1 MKKMLLV
8 LLALMVVFSL
18 TAVTFAAPGKVTLRL
33 CWWGNPT
40 RDARTLQVVQMYMA
54 KNPNITIETET
65 TGWGGYWDKLGAQA
79 AANNLPDIIQQDYSY
94 ITQYANKS
102 LLLDL
107 TPYVKSKKI
116 DLTNVADNFTSG
128 GKVKSKF
135 YGINLG
141 TNAWSIVYDPA
152 VLQKAGVAA
161 PTADWTW
168 ADFEKISTEIFTK
181 TGVQT
186 QVLSTTDP
194 RVMFENMIRQTGNA
208 FFNPKD
214 GASLGF
220 TDDKVLIDFYEMQL
234 RLLKAGVM
242 VKPEVAFVTT
252 TPQETPFVKGQ
263 AWLEYVWSNQV
274 VAYAA
279 AANRP
284 IAIAMAPKIANS
296 KRPGT
301 YFKPSMFFSV
311 SKATANKDE
320 AIKFIN
326 YFLNDIEA
334 NKVLLAERGIPIVP
348 PVRDVLKGMVD
359 QVNKQVF
366 DYIEL
371 VGNKHAS
378 PIDPADPPGAG
389 EVLKIFRT
397 IDQEVLYGTTSPK
410 DGAAKLFK
418 QANEVL
424 AKNKVA
430 K

>member
-1 MKKMLLV
+1 MKKGLRILL
-8 LLALMVVFSL
+8 LLMVVISL
-18 TAVTFAAPGKVTLRL
+18 TGITIAAPSKVTLRL
-33 CWWGNPT
+33 GWWGNPT
-40 RDARTLQVVQMYMA
+40 RDARTIQVVQMYMA
-54 KNPNITIETET
+54 KNPNVTIETET
-65 TGWGGYWDKLGAQA
+65 TGWGGYWDKLGSQA

-94 ITQYANKS
+94 ISQYTRKN

-116 DLTNVADNFTSG
+116 DLSTVSDVYTSG
-128 GKVKSKF
+128 GKVDGKL

-141 TNAWSIVYDPA
+141 TNAWSIIYDPA

-168 ADFEKISTEIFTK
+168 ADFEKNSTEIYKK

-186 QVLSTTDP
+186 QILSTIDP
-194 RVMFENMIRQTGNA
+194 RVMFENMIRQTGKA
-208 FFNPKD
+208 FFNPKT

-220 TDDKVLIDFYEMQL
+220 KDQKLLIEFYSMQL

-242 VKPEVAFVTT
+242 VKPDVAFVNT
-252 TPQETPFVKGQ
+252 TPQESPFAKGQ

-284 IAIAMAPKIANS
+284 IAVAMVPKIAGS
-296 KRPGT
+296 SRPGT

-311 SKATANKDE
+311 SKSSANKAE
-320 AIKFIN
+320 AVKFIN
-326 YFLNDIEA
+326 YFTNDIEA

-348 PVRDVLKGMVD
+348 SVREALKGMVD
-359 QVNKQVF
+359 PVNKQVF
-366 DYIEL
+366 EFIEQ
-371 VGNKHAS
+371 VGNKHVS
-378 PIDPADPPGAG
+378 PIDPADPAGAG
-389 EVLKIFRT
+389 EVLKVFRT
-397 IDQEVLYGTTSPK
+397 IDQEVLYGTISPK
-410 DGAAKLFK
+410 EGADKFMK
-418 QANEVL
+418 QANQIL
-424 AKNKVA
+424 SANKT

>member
-1 MKKMLLV
+1 MKKVLLV
-8 LLALMVVFSL
+8 LLALLVVFSL
-18 TAVTFAAPGKVTLRL
+18 TVVTLAAPNKVTLRL

-40 RDARTLQVVQMYMA
+40 RDARTMQAVQMYMA
-54 KNPNITIETET
+54 KNPNVTIETET
-65 TGWGGYWDKLGAQA
+65 TGWGGYWDKMASQA
-79 AANNLPDIIQQDYSY
+79 AANNLPDIIQEDYSY
-94 ITQYANKS
+94 ITQYAEKN

-116 DLTNVADNFTSG
+116 DLTNVPDTYTSG
-128 GKVKSKF
+128 GKVKNKL

-141 TNAWSIVYDPA
+141 TNAWSIIYDPA

-161 PTADWTW
+161 PSADWTW
-168 ADFEKISTEIFTK
+168 ADFEKISTVIFTK

-186 QVLSTTDP
+186 QILSTIDP
-194 RVMFENMIRQTGNA
+194 RVMFENMIRQTGKA

-220 TDDKVLIDFYEMQL
+220 TDPKVLINFYEMQL

-242 VKPEVAFVTT
+242 VKPDVAFVTT
-252 TPQETPFVKGQ
+252 TPQETPFAKGQ

-284 IAIAMAPKIANS
+284 VAIAMVPQIANS

-301 YFKPSMFFSV
+301 YLKPSMFFSI
-311 SKATANKDE
+311 SKSSANKEE
-320 AIKFIN
+320 AIKFVN
-326 YFLNDIEA
+326 YFVNDIEV
-334 NKVLLAERGIPIVP
+334 NKILLAERGIPIVA
-348 PVRDVLKGMVD
+348 PVRNVLKGMVD
-359 QVNKQVF
+359 PVNKQVF
-366 DYIEL
+366 EFIES

-397 IDQEVLYGTTSPK
+397 IDQEVLYGTASPK
-410 DGAAKLFK
+410 DGAAKLMK
-418 QANEVL
+418 QANEIL
-424 AKNKVA
+424 AKNKV
-430 K
+430 KK